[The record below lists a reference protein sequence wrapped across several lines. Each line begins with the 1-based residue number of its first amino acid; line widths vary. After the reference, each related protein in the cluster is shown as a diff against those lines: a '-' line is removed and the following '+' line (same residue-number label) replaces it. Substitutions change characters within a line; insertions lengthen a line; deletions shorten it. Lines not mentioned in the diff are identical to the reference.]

1 MSATKSRLS
10 AEERKSTV
18 LECACQ
24 IFAKGSYHG
33 ATTAEIART
42 AGVTEPIL
50 YRHFSSKRDLYLA
63 CLTQAWVECRT
74 MWEGAVDAEPDPALW
89 VAAMGSSYFA
99 AKDKRGNVALLWVQA
114 LTEASDDPEIRR
126 FIRRH
131 IREVHEFVADVIR
144 RAQEA
149 GGVLSDRDPEA
160 EAWIF
165 ISIGLLGTVSKRLGG
180 MADEDFPRIS
190 ASRRTWLTGKPER

>member
-10 AEERKSTV
+10 AEERKTTV

-63 CLTQAWVECRT
+63 CLTEAWNECRA
-74 MWEGAVDAEPDPALW
+74 MWEEAVASEPDPGLW
-89 VAAMGSSYFA
+89 LTAMGNSYFA
-99 AKDKRGNVALLWVQA
+99 AKDKRGNIALLWVQA
-114 LTEASDDPEIRR
+114 LTEANRR
-126 FIRRH
+126 SGASSGATSARSTSSSPMSSAGRRKQAASSRTA
-131 IREVHEFVADVIR
+131 IQKPR
-144 RAQEA
+144 R
-149 GGVLSDRDPEA
+149 GSTSP
-160 EAWIF
+160 
-165 ISIGLLGTVSKRLGG
+165 
-180 MADEDFPRIS
+180 S
-190 ASRRTWLTGKPER
+190 ASLER